1 MKKTLFYFFKKHIQS
16 SKRQIVSLTLAA
28 LLICIKTVSKLQQQ
42 QTANNINNPKDE
54 ESKKN
59 FYNLF
64 YFIWISTVY
73 IFSVPSLDLV
83 ASSFEN
89 LIIKSVFTSSYAEF
103 IQYRF
108 NNWVKLLQGD
118 LYSVIV
124 RRSMAVAKFF
134 KHFFFDAIDT
144 FSYISFG
151 VITLIIR
158 YGFVT
163 HFKYGIGFL
172 LFVPLLSNALTTIRN
187 LIQRKSN
194 DAYDKGEN
202 TLKDI
207 FLNYEMIHTYNT
219 FDQEIINYR
228 KAMRNAK
235 FWFFMYWLSNDII
248 EMINKIAK
256 MLLVAVVF
264 GKIDPT
270 KYTKAIIFDHMTV
283 FQSVS
288 KRLNS
293 FIENAKKVVE
303 ASENSLNSKLD
314 LLKIENT
321 DHLMIK
327 SSFDSQ
333 IEIVNLSK
341 YYNEN
346 LVFKNL
352 NFTIKRG
359 DKIAITG
366 VNGSGKSSFIKSLVG
381 IENYEGDILID
392 GANTKTIRESSY
404 SRLIAYVPQDPV
416 VFSATLYDNITS
428 FNSKHY
434 PESVLSTVQEYDMN
448 EIFKEIGYKTVLA
461 EGGSNL
467 SSAQRQK
474 ISFMR
479 AVIRDSP
486 IVLFDEV
493 TSEMDKGYESFLVD
507 SILTKM
513 ADKTVIM
520 IVHNLD
526 LLAKFDKVIFFN
538 NNTACECL
546 PLNELVSQNGN
557 IEFKSY
563 LDGFNSINK

>member
-1 MKKTLFYFFKKHIQS
+1 
-16 SKRQIVSLTLAA
+16 
-28 LLICIKTVSKLQQQ
+28 
-42 QTANNINNPKDE
+42 
-54 ESKKN
+54 
-59 FYNLF
+59 
-64 YFIWISTVY
+64 
-73 IFSVPSLDLV
+73 
-83 ASSFEN
+83 
-89 LIIKSVFTSSYAEF
+89 
-103 IQYRF
+103 
-108 NNWVKLLQGD
+108 
-118 LYSVIV
+118 
-124 RRSMAVAKFF
+124 
-134 KHFFFDAIDT
+134 
-144 FSYISFG
+144 
-151 VITLIIR
+151 
-158 YGFVT
+158 
-163 HFKYGIGFL
+163 
-172 LFVPLLSNALTTIRN
+172 
-187 LIQRKSN
+187 
-194 DAYDKGEN
+194 
-202 TLKDI
+202 
-207 FLNYEMIHTYNT
+207 
-219 FDQEIINYR
+219 
-228 KAMRNAK
+228 
-235 FWFFMYWLSNDII
+235 
-248 EMINKIAK
+248 MINKIAR

-392 GANTKTIRESSY
+392 GASTKTIRESSY

-434 PESVLSTVQEYDMN
+434 PESVLSTVQEYDMD